1 MKVGQLLRGKEKGLK
16 RGEETDR
23 KKKEPREEEERGK

>member
-1 MKVGQLLRGKEKGLK
+1 LGSYLGGKEKGLK